1 MILVLGEV
9 MLDKYT
15 YGKVER
21 INPEAPVPIIN
32 VVTKKYA
39 MGGAGNV
46 ANNIA
51 SLNHPVCLISSANL
65 NDEFG
70 KKIAEI
76 CKNNRIKCNFM
87 SDGRSTILKH
97 RFVALGYNQQLLRAD
112 YEEKHAYSE
121 ELIAEIIKNFK
132 NLKDKSDVLIISDY
146 NKGLVSQKIIN
157 EIKKEFNGKI
167 LVDPK
172 PENIDLYKGVYLIKP
187 NLSEA
192 SKILG
197 MPIINEDSNVETAGL
212 KLVEK
217 YESNVIITRS
227 EKGVSVFTK
236 DGNIEHICGKVRD
249 VHDVSGAGDTFIATL
264 AYAID
269 KGYELIDAVKLANR
283 ASSIVVSKSGT
294 ATVTLEELFGDTH
307 E

>member
-39 MGGAGNV
+39 IGGAGNV

-70 KKIAEI
+70 KKITEI
-76 CKNNRIKCNFM
+76 CENNNIECKFI
-87 SDGRSTILKH
+87 SDGRPTILKH

-112 YEEKHAYSE
+112 YEEKNPFSDEYID
-121 ELIAEIIKNFK
+121 ELIQNFK
-132 NLKDKSDVLIISDY
+132 NLKDNSNVLIISDY
-146 NKGLVSQKIIN
+146 NKGLLNQNLVTK
-157 EIKKEFNGKI
+157 IKKEFNGKI

-172 PENIDLYKGVYLIKP
+172 PENIELYTNVYVIKP

-197 MPIINEDSNVETAGL
+197 REIQNENGSVETAGL
-212 KLVEK
+212 ELVKK
-217 YESNVIITRS
+217 YNSNIVITRS

-236 DGNIEHICGKVRD
+236 DGKVEHICTKVKD
-249 VHDVSGAGDTFIATL
+249 IHDVSGAGDTFIATL
-264 AYAID
+264 SYAVD
-269 KGYELIDAVKLANR
+269 KGYDLIDAVKLANK

-294 ATVTLEELFGDTH
+294 ATITLEELFGDNN

>member
-1 MILVLGEV
+1 MITVLGEV

-32 VVTKKYA
+32 VITKKYA
-39 MGGAGNV
+39 IGGAGNV

-51 SLNHPVCLISSANL
+51 FLKHPVLLISSVNL
-65 NDEFG
+65 SDEFG

-76 CKNNRIKCNFM
+76 CDENKITYTFV
-87 SDGRSTILKH
+87 SDGRPTILKH
-97 RFVALGYNQQLLRAD
+97 RFVAVGYNQQLLRAD
-112 YEEKHAYSE
+112 YEEKKAFSDN
-121 ELIAEIIKNFK
+121 IINEIISNFK
-132 NLKDKSDVLIISDY
+132 NLNDSSVLIISDY
-146 NKGLVSQKIIN
+146 NKGLITQNLISELKR
-157 EIKKEFNGKI
+157 EFKGKI

-172 PENIDLYKGVYLIKP
+172 PENINMYTDVYLIKP
-187 NLSEA
+187 NLFEA

-197 MPIINEDSNVETAGL
+197 KEIINDDVSVESAGL
-212 KLVEK
+212 ELVK
-217 YESNVIITRS
+217 RFNSNFVITRS

-236 DGNIEHICGKVRD
+236 DGKIEHICGKVRD

-269 KGYELIDAVKLANR
+269 KNYDLIDAVKLANR

-294 ATVTLEELFGDTH
+294 ATVTLDELFGDTY

>member
-1 MILVLGEV
+1 MITVFGEV

-32 VVTKKYA
+32 VIDKKYA
-39 MGGAGNV
+39 IGGAGNV

-70 KKIAEI
+70 KKISEM
-76 CKNNRIKCNFM
+76 CTDNHIKCKFV
-87 SDGRSTILKH
+87 SDGRPTILKH
-97 RFVALGYNQQLLRAD
+97 RFVAVGYNQQLLRVD
-112 YEEKHAYSE
+112 YEEKKPFSE
-121 ELIAEIIKNFK
+121 EYIDQIIQNFK
-132 NLKDKSDVLIISDY
+132 NLKEESRVLIISDY
-146 NKGLVSQKIIN
+146 NKGLINQKLIDKVKN
-157 EIKKEFNGKI
+157 EFNGKI

-197 MPIINEDSNVETAGL
+197 MSIANEDNDVEIAGL
-212 KLVEK
+212 KLMEK
-217 YESNVIITRS
+217 FKSNIVITRS

-236 DGNIEHICGKVRD
+236 DGKIEHICTKIMD
-249 VHDVSGAGDTFIATL
+249 IHDVSGAGDTFIAIL
-264 AYAID
+264 SYALD

-283 ASSIVVSKSGT
+283 ASSIVVSKAGT
-294 ATVTLEELFGDTH
+294 ATVTLAELFGDSH